1 MSPVY
6 SGSYLKPMLAKA
18 GPVKK
23 EPARESS
30 GDRRV
35 PGTVY

>member
-6 SGSYLKPMLAKA
+6 SGSLLKPMLAKA

-23 EPARESS
+23 EPARE
-30 GDRRV
+30 V
-35 PGTVY
+35 AE